1 MKLAIVVPCYNEASV
16 IRETTKQLSAVC
28 EKVLREGQVDE
39 AFVLY
44 VDDGSQDATWA
55 IVEELSTAA
64 SVKGLK
70 LAHNAGHQNALW
82 AGLEWAASHVDVA
95 ISIDADLQDDVAV
108 IPQMLEQYLAGNE
121 IVYAVRKE
129 RPTDTWFKKHSAL
142 FFYKLINNLGGDIVY
157 NHADYRL
164 MSRKALEALMH
175 FPERNLFLRGMVR
188 QLGFCHTMVYYDR
201 RERFAGESKYPLGK
215 MLSFAL
221 DGITSFSVRPLRFIV
236 LLGIL
241 FMLIAFGAIV
251 WGLFS
256 YADGRALPGWTSL
269 MVSMWF
275 IGGAIL
281 TAMGIIGEYV
291 GKIYNEVKR
300 RPRYIIEK
308 FVEK

>member
-1 MKLAIVVPCYNEASV
+1 MGV
-16 IRETTKQLSAVC
+16 
-28 EKVLREGQVDE
+28 
-39 AFVLY
+39 
-44 VDDGSQDATWA
+44 
-55 IVEELSTAA
+55 
-64 SVKGLK
+64 
-70 LAHNAGHQNALW
+70 
-82 AGLEWAASHVDVA
+82 
-95 ISIDADLQDDVAV
+95 
-108 IPQMLEQYLAGNE
+108 
-121 IVYAVRKE
+121 
-129 RPTDTWFKKHSAL
+129 
-142 FFYKLINNLGGDIVY
+142 DIVY

-164 MSRKALEALMH
+164 MSKRAVEEMLKFKEV
-175 FPERNLFLRGMVR
+175 NLFLRGIVP
-188 QLGFCHTMVYYDR
+188 LVGFKSDSVYYER
-201 RERFAGESKYPLGK
+201 AERFAGESKYPLGK

>member
-1 MKLAIVVPCYNEASV
+1 
-16 IRETTKQLSAVC
+16 
-28 EKVLREGQVDE
+28 
-39 AFVLY
+39 
-44 VDDGSQDATWA
+44 
-55 IVEELSTAA
+55 
-64 SVKGLK
+64 
-70 LAHNAGHQNALW
+70 
-82 AGLEWAASHVDVA
+82 
-95 ISIDADLQDDVAV
+95 
-108 IPQMLEQYLAGNE
+108 
-121 IVYAVRKE
+121 
-129 RPTDTWFKKHSAL
+129 
-142 FFYKLINNLGGDIVY
+142 
-157 NHADYRL
+157 
-164 MSRKALEALMH
+164 MSRKALVALML

-188 QLGFCHTMVYYDR
+188 KLGFRHTRVYYDR

-269 MVSMWF
+269 MVSVWF

>member
-28 EKVLREGQVDE
+28 EKIQREGQVDE

-55 IVEELSTAA
+55 IIEELSAAA

-188 QLGFCHTMVYYDR
+188 QLGFRHTMVYYDR